1 MESKKKRV
9 REREELNYNKFFFS
23 FSKRFVVGRNF
34 ESVREK
40 KVLVFGWE
48 SKKESIQATKNNK

>member
-1 MESKKKRV
+1 MESKEKRV
-9 REREELNYNKFFFS
+9 RERELNYNKFFFS

-40 KVLVFGWE
+40 KSFWCLAG
-48 SKKESIQATKNNK
+48 K